1 MRGEATAAC
10 APVEIENGHETS
22 TKGSCTFMESPHIRH
37 LVETTTD
44 NVERVIIGKRHEVE
58 LVLVALLCRGH
69 VLIEDVPGV
78 GKTVLTKAI
87 AKSIG
92 SSFKR
97 IQFTPDLLPSDVT
110 GVNVFNQQRGTFEF
124 RPGPIVA
131 QMVLADEIN
140 RATPKTQA
148 ALLEA
153 MEEAQISID
162 GVTHPL
168 PHPFIVL
175 ATENPIDYEGTFPLP
190 EAQLDRFLLRLSL
203 GYPGRTGELE
213 MLDRQFSRHPL
224 DDLVQVVDV
233 SDLVKAQ
240 EATRAIHV
248 AHPIREYIVSLVEAT
263 RQHDDVFL
271 GASPRGSLALFNAA
285 RAWAGIRGRDFVIP
299 DDVKVLAEPTLAH
312 RIIVG
317 PAARMRGV
325 ESRQIVREVLGRI
338 PVPGSAPAE
347 KAPAGRPRMTVRA

>member
-1 MRGEATAAC
+1 MD
-10 APVEIENGHETS
+10 S
-22 TKGSCTFMESPHIRH
+22 TTIRH
-37 LVETTTD
+37 LVETTAD
-44 NVERVIIGKRHEVE
+44 NVERVIIGKRREVE

-87 AKSIG
+87 ARSIG

-162 GVTHPL
+162 GVTHHL
-168 PHPFIVL
+168 PQPFVVL

-190 EAQLDRFLLRLSL
+190 EAQLDRFLLRLSI
-203 GYPGRTGELE
+203 GYPGRAGELE
-213 MLDRQFSRHPL
+213 MLDRQHLRHPL
-224 DDLVQVVDV
+224 EGLNQVVSVDDLVR
-233 SDLVKAQ
+233 AQ
-240 EATRAIHV
+240 EAVKTIHV
-248 AHPIREYIVSLVEAT
+248 APAIREYIVSLVEST
-263 RQHDDVFL
+263 RHHEDVFL
-271 GASPRGSLALFNAA
+271 GASPRGSIALFNAT
-285 RAWAGIRGRDFVIP
+285 RAWAGVRGRDFVIP
-299 DDVKVLAEPTLAH
+299 DDVKLLAEPTLAH

-317 PAARMRGV
+317 PAARMRGI
-325 ESRQIVREVLGRI
+325 ESRRVVRDLLGSVPI
-338 PVPGSAPAE
+338 PSGGRAADDQAAYSGSLA
-347 KAPAGRPRMTVRA
+347 RA

>member
-1 MRGEATAAC
+1 MDS
-10 APVEIENGHETS
+10 S
-22 TKGSCTFMESPHIRH
+22 TIRT
-37 LVETTTD
+37 LVETTVD
-44 NVERVIIGKRHEVE
+44 NVEKVIIGKRREVE
-58 LVLVALLCRGH
+58 MVMVALICRGH

-87 AKSIG
+87 ARSIG

-162 GVTHPL
+162 GVTHHL
-168 PHPFIVL
+168 PQPFVVL

-190 EAQLDRFLLRLSL
+190 EAQLDRFLLRLGL
-203 GYPGRTGELE
+203 GYPGRSGELE
-213 MLDRQFSRHPL
+213 MLDRQHLRHPL
-224 DDLVQVVDV
+224 EGLNQVV
-233 SDLVKAQ
+233 SIEDLVKAQ
-240 EATRAIHV
+240 DAVKTIHV
-248 AHPIREYIVSLVEAT
+248 AHSIREYIVALVEST
-263 RQHDDVFL
+263 RHHDDVFL
-271 GASPRGSLALFNAA
+271 GASPRGSIALFNAT
-285 RAWAGIRGRDFVIP
+285 RAWAGIRGRDFVVP
-299 DDVKVLAEPTLAH
+299 DDVKLLAEPTLAH

-317 PAARMRGV
+317 PAARMRGI
-325 ESRQIVREVLGRI
+325 ESRGVVRDLLNSVLVPQSGRQFAAQ
-338 PVPGSAPAE
+338 APAVT
-347 KAPAGRPRMTVRA
+347 RV

>member
-1 MRGEATAAC
+1 MD
-10 APVEIENGHETS
+10 S
-22 TKGSCTFMESPHIRH
+22 DHIRH
-37 LVETTTD
+37 LVQTTSD
-44 NVERVIIGKRHEVE
+44 NVERVMIGKRREVE

-78 GKTVLTKAI
+78 GKTVLTKAV

-92 SSFKR
+92 STFKR

-140 RATPKTQA
+140 RATPKTQS

-153 MEEAQISID
+153 MEESQVTID
-162 GVTHPL
+162 GVTHAL
-168 PHPFIVL
+168 PHPFVVL

-203 GYPGRTGELE
+203 GYPGRQGELE
-213 MLDRQFSRHPL
+213 MLDRQHLRHPL
-224 DDLVQVVDV
+224 ETLDQVVSV
-233 SDLVKAQ
+233 NELVAAQ
-240 EATRAIHV
+240 EGVKTIHV
-248 AHPIREYIVSLVEAT
+248 AAPVREYIVSLVEAT
-263 RQHDDVFL
+263 RRHDDVFL
-271 GASPRGSLALFNAA
+271 GASPRGSLALFNTV
-285 RAWAGIRGRDFVIP
+285 RAWAGIRGREFVTP
-299 DDVKVLAEPTLAH
+299 DDVKQLAESTLAH
-312 RIIVG
+312 RIIVN

-325 ESRQIVREVLGRI
+325 DSRQVVHDLLDSV
-338 PVPGSAPAE
+338 PVPGATPT
-347 KAPAGRPRMTVRA
+347 GREAVSVPRQLART